1 MPLTKEGS
9 SAPGPPKSHG
19 LPQSSTSD
27 ISLLHPPLLSSHLV
41 LSYHF
46 HHDCTPSTQGL
57 SYSTIDRPSSSC
69 LSSLYPSIDGCRQN
83 LSVAQQQPR
92 NAGHARLP
100 VETLLFCALGWK
112 SIVGNSNPSDYCRQY
127 LSSPASRSTSCRPD
141 RQYGF
146 LAPTSASSARRASP
160 TVCPASKPRPMRFNC
175 SALPVPEKP
184 SPGSALP
191 RKSCLRVRLAV
202 APSTPAPAA
211 STPAPAPIPAT
222 KPAPGSLARYGLK
235 APSVRAFE
243 NFEAWDMASE
253 RLKVLNGDSEGAPVS
268 KSLLPRLLKEHS
280 IRATKAHKE
289 ISDVDVEGRDEPSVD
304 VEAGRELAQWYG
316 TNYDVPAP
324 KTVSHVTVAVPRS
337 VQVVWDSR
345 IRQTWHYRLRDEPAV
360 VGPVFLFS
368 SRNRVDLAIQV
379 PVAADASQDPIVE
392 RQLMR
397 QSGTNYRYH
406 FYPPACKSWSL
417 GSHGLRPRLGNF
429 LPVRILKS
437 WLRVRLEVAP
447 RTATISKPAP
457 ASLARIGDSGLKPPS
472 SAVDCSPVVSDLQ
485 KGDTSSGAPHGQK
498 PRIKIG
504 LDSLP
509 LWSFPGRCFPSAL
522 PLKSCLRV
530 RLQAAPRTA
539 PTSKAAPASLAR
551 FRGSGLKAPS
561 AAVERGPRV
570 SGKKLAKRRVELL
583 MGVDRESRLDWSLPR
598 ILEEHSRQVRKAH
611 SMIAFVVVEDEPELS
626 VNVDHGRELA
636 RQFGTKYDVP
646 APLTMAHVTV
656 AAPKAARVHWDPA
669 VMKRPFFKV
678 NRPYLAGP
686 PLRSSSCSWM
696 DSDMW
701 LISSPLAKVSM
712 SQLLRSWRTLWWL
725 HPRLSGSS
733 GIQWS
738 SRGLFAIS
746 TGPQKSALLCSPL
759 LALEW
764 IRGMQDKKSLDIVQA
779 LFNKPITVE
788 DRLTYGQV
796 LDASP
801 AVTTALAKALVRP
814 SRKQLG
820 KMPAGPMPTGSQ
832 SANIVELTSE
842 PPVVEAKHFSFEQV
856 MSLPL
861 KEVPA
866 RGHVSNFYTLAIVR
880 THIKDGVTLVK
891 QPAFLMR
898 RVLLGGGAEGN
909 LINRR
914 LVAALGVAPMRIG
927 RVVMKMALGER
938 NYVDSTSRCR
948 PRLLPLP
955 FLPLPDCARCHALQ
969 LPKRLPLSSVALC
982 PATPLHLGRVPCGST
997 SRLTTAPAPSVA
1009 PSSSSAPVVSTPV
1022 SLVVSAPVPA
1032 PVVSFRSS
1040 SPVSAAPCSAPARVS
1055 PQAPLKSC
1063 LRVRLAAA
1071 PKPSKPAPRSLARF
1085 GYLRTPVDL
1094 GDEELKVSW
1103 CGEMSA
1109 QRLKVLQGK
1118 SKDKSLLPR
1127 LRKEHARRA
1136 AAAHSKVALVDVH
1149 GRELA
1154 RQFGTKYNVPAPTT
1168 VVVHVTVAVPKDA
1181 RVQWDPE
1188 VQRVKFF
1195 DLNDKPTEVATAAI
1209 CPSTA

>member
-324 KTVSHVTVAVPRS
+324 KTVSHVTVAVPS
-337 VQVVWDSR
+337 PLWLD
-345 IRQTWHYRLRDEPAV
+345 
-360 VGPVFLFS
+360 LFS
-368 SRNRVDLAIQV
+368 FSLPAIEWTSRLWASMTFFPFPVCLSHNGRCSDVRPDGLRFSDSANQAIPNHFMATPMAHQY
-379 PVAADASQDPIVE
+379 PSPCCRGCFPRSYRRKTADAAIWNEVRFHCRRDIAYLDFRMLTVTVTATTST
-392 RQLMR
+392 RR
-397 QSGTNYRYH
+397 RAN
-406 FYPPACKSWSL
+406 L
-417 GSHGLRPRLGNF
+417 GHSEAMDYDH
-429 LPVRILKS
+429 VSS

-955 FLPLPDCARCHALQ
+955 FLPLPDRARCHALQ

-1040 SPVSAAPCSAPARVS
+1040 PPVSAAPCSAPARVS

-1154 RQFGTKYNVPAPTT
+1154 R
-1168 VVVHVTVAVPKDA
+1168 
-1181 RVQWDPE
+1181 
-1188 VQRVKFF
+1188 
-1195 DLNDKPTEVATAAI
+1195 
-1209 CPSTA
+1209 